1 MTTTP
6 MLWKSQTQVNSTDGG
21 LQDEAQIA
29 ALPDGGYV
37 IVWKDDSHVYNPSG
51 FAVVGQRYD
60 SAGSKVGGEVN
71 ISEFYLG
78 DQNAPAITVLPN
90 GNIAVAFMD
99 FFPGGLLSDTDI
111 YVRVYDSA
119 FNPDPIRTDVID
131 ISSTVQTFVPSLT
144 AFADGS
150 YLVSYTAGVGDAPP
164 LISDTDIVGRIV
176 SPTGV
181 VGNQFDIDNQED
193 NRDSSKVATLSNG
206 NFVVVYEDEF
216 GGDSADTDIRYGI
229 FNANGTP
236 VADQL
241 VVPGALGPGLETDP
255 DVAALRD
262 GGFVVVWT
270 DPDSSVTDIRAS
282 IKSNNFESV
291 ATNLLVNTSTAG
303 AQKEASVVALADGG
317 FLVSWN
323 DHSAHLVQAQR
334 FDAVGNKIGAE
345 FTVQDGVAPEAVVL
359 ADGRIAFA
367 VNHHSTND
375 NDFDVTTS
383 IWDPRTPAG
392 NFDGINQSDFLWQG
406 DNGQAS
412 MWLLHDTSVA
422 FNGAVGPNLGPSWH
436 LIDDGDFNADGRS
449 DFLWQNDNGQAAIW
463 SLNNGTTLAF
473 GSAVGPN
480 PGPSWHVIGTGD
492 FNGDNKSD
500 ILWQGDDGTPS
511 IWLMNGGNLLS
522 NSAAGSGNP
531 GPSWQ
536 IKGSGDFN
544 GDGKSDILWQ
554 GDDGTPA
561 IWLMNGAQSTWVG
574 AVGPFPSGALAGWQI
589 KGSGDFNGDG
599 KSDILWQGSDG
610 TPAIWLMDGTTVIGL
625 GAPGGSPGASW
636 HVVGTGQ
643 FNNGDTNADILW
655 QDDGGQAAVWL
666 MDGMDVISKT
676 GVGGNPGAD
685 WHLIA

>member
-6 MLWKSQTQVNSTDGG
+6 TLWKSQTQVNSTDGG

-99 FFPGGLLSDTDI
+99 FFPGGSLLSDTDI

-412 MWLLHDTSVA
+412 VWLLHDTSVA

-480 PGPSWHVIGTGD
+480 PGPSWHVIGTSD

-599 KSDILWQGSDG
+599 NSDILWQGSDG
-610 TPAIWLMDGTTVIGL
+610 TPAIWLMDGTNVL
-625 GAPGGSPGASW
+625 SFGAAGSSNPGPSWQIAGS
-636 HVVGTGQ
+636 
-643 FNNGDTNADILW
+643 GDYDGDGNSDILW
-655 QDDGGQAAVWL
+655 QGNSGLPAIWL
-666 MDGMDVISKT
+666 MDGLSAT
-676 GVGGNPGAD
+676 GGAILPNPGSD
-685 WHLIA
+685 WHIIA